1 MCWHTSR
8 EIICKHW
15 GKTMVV
21 LSWDSAL
28 VPRHLRLTLLFSSNL
43 LQLLFKQKEK
53 KEKEVNSVQ
62 WSFIYQTGIL
72 SFFILNYK
80 LWFDYFSKMTQGFF
94 FLLLLHTKVFLIFHL
109 STHISVP
116 LRVGTHQVPARSSLS
131 VKKNKKKTTFI
142 VKNRAIFKLRANVQ
156 TDQTSDNSSKNP
168 LGTPRHLLKL
178 VMTGFS
184 LATKKEEGMILK
196 NKRALTQRKVVQYFH
211 VHRSEGKRERL
222 ATKARLGRR

>member
-15 GKTMVV
+15 GKTMIV

-53 KEKEVNSVQ
+53 RKKEVNSVQ

-94 FLLLLHTKVFLIFHL
+94 FFFFFFTQKCSLSSTCQLTFLSRCVSAPTKSQHVLLLVL
-109 STHISVP
+109 
-116 LRVGTHQVPARSSLS
+116 
-131 VKKNKKKTTFI
+131 KKTKKK
-142 VKNRAIFKLRANVQ
+142 Q
-156 TDQTSDNSSKNP
+156 PS
-168 LGTPRHLLKL
+168 
-178 VMTGFS
+178 
-184 LATKKEEGMILK
+184 
-196 NKRALTQRKVVQYFH
+196 
-211 VHRSEGKRERL
+211 
-222 ATKARLGRR
+222 